1 MRFLDSFFIHALR
14 CSLWGIRL
22 FVVLAMCGIGI
33 SNASARTLDEIVKS
47 NSFSICAS
55 PDDLPFSAKSSSSQG
70 FYIDIARKISDALG
84 VELQIDWI
92 PSREQIRY
100 TKCDAVM
107 GAAAINDVNKRAE
120 TDKKAIKPR
129 LLTIPYMTAVTQLV
143 MPAGHQEVRS
153 IGDLKKMHV
162 AVPSGAVVH
171 KLLND
176 NEVPVWVRF
185 RNDPEI
191 INAVLSGQAD
201 AGVVTQSAF
210 SWHLKNNPKTNLIAS
225 NKVFDD
231 PALQY
236 KVAIGLRRTNIE
248 TVDRI
253 NEILSKLMKE
263 GDISEILGKYGM
275 TFVQP

>member
-1 MRFLDSFFIHALR
+1 MRSLDSFFIHTLHR
-14 CSLWGIRL
+14 SLWGIRL
-22 FVVLAMCGIGI
+22 FVMLAMCGIGI
-33 SNASARTLDEIVKS
+33 SNASARTLDEIIKS

-70 FYIDIARKISDALG
+70 FYIDIARKISDELG
-84 VELQIDWI
+84 VELQVDWI

-120 TDKKAIKPR
+120 TDRKAIKPR
-129 LLTIPYMTAVTQLV
+129 LLTIPYMTAAMQLV

-162 AVPSGAVVH
+162 AVPSGSIVH

-176 NEVPVWVRF
+176 NEVSVWVRF

-201 AGVVTQSAF
+201 AGVVTQAALG
-210 SWHLKNNPKTNLIAS
+210 WYLKNNPKANLIAS
-225 NKVFDD
+225 DKVFDD

-253 NEILSKLMKE
+253 NEILSRLMKD
-263 GDISEILGKYGM
+263 GAISEILGKYGI